1 MTVHGINNGQYAR
14 WVTVVGRTM
23 RMNPLVEGSLEELAA
38 RSFIAFM
45 YKERPWLRGRLHSN
59 SERLQGL
66 VRADNPQAYGKNVE
80 VVGRDI
86 LRVPIRDE
94 AEKAQ
99 VDTLLAATGDRMH
112 GGGPEFVER
121 LA

>member
-1 MTVHGINNGQYAR
+1 MGHG
-14 WVTVVGRTM
+14 GRQDDEDE
-23 RMNPLVEGSLEELAA
+23 PSG
-38 RSFIAFM
+38 
-45 YKERPWLRGRLHSN
+45 RGLQ
-59 SERLQGL
+59 RLQGL